1 MTDTSGREATP
12 KELCELFRETYVV
25 EAPLEPGAYPDT
37 AAVVDALARTGHT
50 VDVLELVE
58 DGTAG

>member
-1 MTDTSGREATP
+1 
-12 KELCELFRETYVV
+12 LCELFRETYVV

-37 AAVVDALARTGHT
+37 AAVADALARTGHT